1 MLNYKLEYV
10 KKEGFHLEDEM
21 EEFFIQIANTR
32 QFISY
37 RNKSYL
43 IIEPQTK
50 LLHIQYFLS
59 RTQTKLSSDS
69 ELSWKVNGHEGSS
82 YFYYF

>member
-32 QFISY
+32 
-37 RNKSYL
+37 
-43 IIEPQTK
+43 
-50 LLHIQYFLS
+50 
-59 RTQTKLSSDS
+59 
-69 ELSWKVNGHEGSS
+69 
-82 YFYYF
+82 